1 MIILPAMCGN
11 PNYSYLCIMW
21 QRLQTLFLALATGLV
36 VALFFSLKAVVPG
49 PEGTRLA
56 EFTYSQNFPYLVL
69 LIVTSILQVLALF
82 TFNQR
87 VFQLRTAT
95 LSAIVL
101 VAFQAWLAVDFM
113 TCSDELVFRVT
124 AVFPLCAAILDLIA
138 VRYILRDQLMVE
150 SITRLRSKKKN
161 RCSRKDSL
169 PGKNPVSGSRKNN
182 S

>member
-36 VALFFSLKAVVPG
+36 VALFFSLKAV
-49 PEGTRLA
+49 TRLA

-161 RCSRKDSL
+161 RSSRKDSL

>member
-11 PNYSYLCIMW
+11 PNNSYLCIMW

-113 TCSDELVFRVT
+113 TCSDGLVFRVT

-161 RCSRKDSL
+161 KSSRKASL
-169 PGKNPVSGSRKNN
+169 PGKKPVSGSRKSN